1 MTRDM
6 KGFFLTVEGIEG
18 CGKTTQLKRLAKH
31 LRDAGHNCVMTKEPG
46 GTPIGDRVRAIL
58 LDPQAEGM
66 DSLSE
71 LFLLAASRRQNV
83 TEIVQPALEK
93 GAVVLCDRYADAS
106 VVYQGYGRGLPLQ
119 QVLDINRWATNGITP
134 DLTFVFDLPESVG
147 LERARSRNT
156 TENLMAES
164 RLEGE
169 DLAFHR
175 RVREGYLA
183 LAKEHQERFAVI
195 EGNRSIDD
203 VFADVLGVLRERAP
217 SLRVGQS

>member
-1 MTRDM
+1 M

-18 CGKTTQLKRLAKH
+18 CGKTTQLKRLAKL
-31 LRDAGHNCVMTKEPG
+31 LRDRGHKCVTTKEPG

-66 DSLSE
+66 DALSE
-71 LFLLAASRRQNV
+71 LFLLAASRRQHV
-83 TEIVQPALEK
+83 VELVQPALEQ
-93 GAVVLCDRYADAS
+93 GAVVLCDRFADAS
-106 VVYQGYGRGLPLQ
+106 VVYQGYGRGLDLQ
-119 QVLDINRWATNGITP
+119 QVLDINRWATGGIVP
-134 DLTFVFDLPESVG
+134 DITLVFDLPEAVG
-147 LERARSRNT
+147 LERARSRNA

-183 LAKEHQERFAVI
+183 VAKEDPARFVVI
-195 EGNRSIDD
+195 DGVPSEDE
-203 VFADVLGVLRERAP
+203 VFASVVRILRERAP
-217 SLRVGQS
+217 ALRLDEP

>member
-1 MTRDM
+1 MARDM

-18 CGKTTQLKRLAKH
+18 CGKTTQLKKIAKRL
-31 LRDAGHNCVMTKEPG
+31 REAGRNCVMTKEPG

-66 DSLSE
+66 DALSE

-83 TEIVQPALEK
+83 VELVQPALEK

-106 VVYQGYGRGLPLQ
+106 VVYQGYGRGLELQ

-134 DLTFVFDLPESVG
+134 DITLVFDLSETVG
-147 LERARSRNT
+147 LERARSRNAS
-156 TENLMAES
+156 ENLMAES

-169 DLAFHR
+169 DMVFHR

-183 LAKEHQERFAVI
+183 LAKEHPERIAVI
-195 EGNRSIDD
+195 DAARSIDE
-203 VFADVLGVLRERAP
+203 VFADVLDVLRERAP
-217 SLRVGQS
+217 ALRIEAS

>member
-18 CGKTTQLKRLAKH
+18 CGKTTQLKRLAKQ

-66 DSLSE
+66 DALSE
-71 LFLLAASRRQNV
+71 LFLLAASRRQHV
-83 TEIVQPALEK
+83 VELVQPALEK
-93 GAVVLCDRYADAS
+93 GAVVLCDRYAEAS
-106 VVYQGYGRGLPLQ
+106 VVYQGYGRGLDLQ
-119 QVLDINRWATNGITP
+119 QVLDINRWATDGITP
-134 DLTFVFDLPESVG
+134 DITLVFDLPEAVG
-147 LERARSRNT
+147 LERARSRNA

-175 RVREGYLA
+175 RVREGYLV
-183 LAKEHQERFAVI
+183 LAKEHPERFAVI
-195 EGNRSIDD
+195 DANRPIDD
-203 VFADVLGVLRERAP
+203 VFTDVIRVLRDRAP
-217 SLRVGQS
+217 ALRVGEP

>member
-18 CGKTTQLKRLAKH
+18 CGKTTQLKRLARQ
-31 LRDAGHNCVMTKEPG
+31 LRDAGHNCVTTKEPG

-66 DSLSE
+66 DPLSE

-83 TEIVQPALEK
+83 VELVQPALDK
-93 GAVVLCDRYADAS
+93 GAVVLCDRYAEAS
-106 VVYQGYGRGLPLQ
+106 VVYQGYGRGLDLQ
-119 QVLDINRWATNGITP
+119 QVLDINRWATGGIAP
-134 DLTFVFDLPESVG
+134 DITLVFDLPEAVG
-147 LERARSRNT
+147 LDRARSRNA

-175 RVREGYLA
+175 RVREGYLV
-183 LAKEHQERFAVI
+183 LAKEHPERFAVI
-195 EGNRSIDD
+195 DADRSIDH
-203 VFADVLGVLRERAP
+203 VFADVIRVLRERAP
-217 SLRVGQS
+217 ALRIGEP

>member
-31 LRDAGHNCVMTKEPG
+31 LREAWHNCVMTKEPG

-83 TEIVQPALEK
+83 MEIVQPTLEK
-93 GAVVLCDRYADAS
+93 GAVFGPIIGGPEGAVLYEIMMGDPRAVPADKA
-106 VVYQGYGRGLPLQ
+106 
-119 QVLDINRWATNGITP
+119 AH
-134 DLTFVFDLPESVG
+134 E
-147 LERARSRNT
+147 
-156 TENLMAES
+156 
-164 RLEGE
+164 
-169 DLAFHR
+169 AFC
-175 RVREGYLA
+175 
-183 LAKEHQERFAVI
+183 
-195 EGNRSIDD
+195 
-203 VFADVLGVLRERAP
+203 RERGIELLP
-217 SLRVGQS
+217 NPPLEFPDWVGERMD

>member
-1 MTRDM
+1 MAREM

-18 CGKTTQLKRLAKH
+18 CGKTTQLKRLAKQ
-31 LRDAGHNCVMTKEPG
+31 LRDAGRNCVTTKEPG

-66 DSLSE
+66 DALSE

-83 TEIVQPALEK
+83 VELVQPALEK
-93 GAVVLCDRYADAS
+93 GAIVLCDRFADAS
-106 VVYQGYGRGLPLQ
+106 VVYQGYGRGLDLQ
-119 QVLDINRWATNGITP
+119 QVIDINDWATNGITP
-134 DLTFVFDLPESVG
+134 DITLVFDLPEAAG
-147 LERARSRNT
+147 LERARARNA

-183 LAKEHQERFAVI
+183 LATQERERFAVI
-195 EGNRSIDD
+195 DAAPPVDEVYAEVVR
-203 VFADVLGVLRERAP
+203 VLRDRAP
-217 SLRVGQS
+217 ALRIGEP

>member
-6 KGFFLTVEGIEG
+6 TGFFLTVEGIEG

-31 LRDAGHNCVMTKEPG
+31 LRDAGRNVVTTKEPG

-66 DSLSE
+66 DALSE
-71 LFLLAASRRQNV
+71 LFLLAASRRQHMV
-83 TEIVQPALEK
+83 ELIEPALEK
-93 GAVVLCDRYADAS
+93 GAIVLCDRYADAS
-106 VVYQGYGRGLPLQ
+106 VAYQGYGRGLDLQ
-119 QVLDINRWATNGITP
+119 QVLDINRWATNGVTP
-134 DLTFVFDLPESVG
+134 DITLVFDLPEAAG

-156 TENLMAES
+156 AENNMAES

-169 DLAFHR
+169 DMVFHR

-183 LAKEHQERFAVI
+183 IAKENPERFAVI
-195 EGNRSIDD
+195 DASRGIDE
-203 VFADVLGVLRERAP
+203 VFTDVLQLLRDRAP
-217 SLRVGQS
+217 SLRLGEP

>member
-6 KGFFLTVEGIEG
+6 NGFFLTVEGIEG
-18 CGKTTQLKRLAKH
+18 CGKTTQLKRLAKQ

-66 DSLSE
+66 DALSE
-71 LFLLAASRRQNV
+71 LFLLAASRRQHV
-83 TEIVQPALEK
+83 VELVQPALEK
-93 GAVVLCDRYADAS
+93 GAVVLCDRYAEAS
-106 VVYQGYGRGLPLQ
+106 VVYQGYGRGLDLQ
-119 QVLDINRWATNGITP
+119 QVLDINRWATDGITP
-134 DLTFVFDLPESVG
+134 DITLVFDLPEAVG
-147 LERARSRNT
+147 LERARSRNA

-175 RVREGYLA
+175 RVREGYLV
-183 LAKEHQERFAVI
+183 LAKEHPERFAVI
-195 EGNRSIDD
+195 DANRPIDD
-203 VFADVLGVLRERAP
+203 VFTDVIRVLRERA
-217 SLRVGQS
+217 SALRVGEP